1 MEFQVIFLS
10 SLFFVNGNKLV
21 EEKSSSF
28 KKETLAQL
36 TFFFLMLQRLTN
48 FLVNLRQEGTIN
60 NWSFCAKFDALTLSH
75 VILSNGLEWLQLHF
89 ASGDIE
95 IKLLLIAQARIL
107 SPAFQ
112 TLRTLWSTLLVFQAF
127 LEEEI
132 VDAGYF

>member
-21 EEKSSSF
+21 EDKSSSF

-75 VILSNGLEWLQLHF
+75 VILNNGLEWLQLHF

-95 IKLLLIAQARIL
+95 AKKNGQKCIGCPYSKTCKSHNNQKKH
-107 SPAFQ
+107 SCCGCCNCESKQ
-112 TLRTLWSTLLVFQAF
+112 K
-127 LEEEI
+127 
-132 VDAGYF
+132 

>member
-95 IKLLLIAQARIL
+95 AKKNGQNHPNKVTLN
-107 SPAFQ
+107 SP
-112 TLRTLWSTLLVFQAF
+112 S
-127 LEEEI
+127 
-132 VDAGYF
+132 